1 MFYDMWLFFN
11 MDETQWLYYAQPF
24 TVFLNNIFNVVH
36 DAVTLLFDIFQNVEK
51 TFNKPWTWYK

>member
-1 MFYDMWLFFN
+1 MWLFFN

-24 TVFLNNIFNVVH
+24 TGFLNNIFDVVH